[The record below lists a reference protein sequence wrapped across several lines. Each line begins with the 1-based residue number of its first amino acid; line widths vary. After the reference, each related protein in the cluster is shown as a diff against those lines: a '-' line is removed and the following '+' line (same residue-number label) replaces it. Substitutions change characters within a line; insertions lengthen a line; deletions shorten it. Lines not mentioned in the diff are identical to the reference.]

1 MTVRR
6 IQVSN
11 YRSLRNVELELSQ
24 VTVLVGENG
33 CGKSNLYRAIQLL
46 HAAAAGRLAEAF
58 AAEGGMPSVLWAGAA
73 KKRSEIRE
81 VRMVVAV
88 ELDHVGFRVACGMPI
103 PRASMFMQDPEVKE
117 EDVTVRVAG
126 RITPVSLCER
136 RSLVVTIRDDT
147 AQRVTYTEPLD
158 LNESILSQLADSRR
172 FPELALM
179 RQTLLSWRFYHQ
191 FRTDHESPL
200 RQPRFGV
207 RSPVLAHD
215 GENLVAALQTVFE
228 TDHGVRLE
236 EIIATA
242 FPGCAVKIGAD
253 DRGFLAL
260 RWSMPGLNRSLTAGE
275 MSDGTL
281 RFIALAA
288 ALLSPRPPTL
298 LVLNEPETS
307 LHPDVIPALAELV
320 AQAASRSQV
329 LLTTHSRPLADA
341 ITGLTGC
348 ASTRLVLTNGE
359 TRLADDPGPLARR
372 PWR

>member
-11 YRSLRNVELELSQ
+11 YRSLRDLELELGP
-24 VTVLVGENG
+24 VTVLVGDNG

-58 AAEGGMPSVLWAGAA
+58 AAEGGMPSVLWAGAV

-81 VRMVVAV
+81 VRMVVGV
-88 ELDHVGFRVACGMPI
+88 ELDHVGFRLACGLPI
-103 PRASMFMQDPEVKE
+103 PRASLFKLDPEVKE
-117 EDVTVRVAG
+117 EDVTVRIDG
-126 RITPVSLCER
+126 RITSVSLCER
-136 RSLVVTIRDDT
+136 RSLVVTVRNDD
-147 AQRVTYTEPLD
+147 AQRVTYADPLD

-172 FPELALM
+172 FPELALV

-215 GENLVAALQTVFE
+215 GANVVAAMQTVLE
-228 TDHGVRLE
+228 TDHGERLE
-236 EIIATA
+236 RSIATA
-242 FPGCAVKIGAD
+242 FPGCAVEIQTD

-260 RWSMPGLNRSLTAGE
+260 RWRMPSLGRSLTAGE
-275 MSDGTL
+275 LSDGTL
-281 RFIALAA
+281 RFLALAT

-307 LHPDVIPALAELV
+307 LHPDVLPALAELI
-320 AQAASRSQV
+320 AHAASRCQV
-329 LLTTHSRPLADA
+329 VLTTHSRVLADA
-341 ITGLTGC
+341 VAAHTGC
-348 ASTRLVLTNGE
+348 MPTRLVLQQGAAS
-359 TRLADDPGPLARR
+359 LAP
-372 PWR
+372 